1 MTEQTDPPPE
11 PVTAESG
18 LRDRTVAN
26 ARVAYDRMSAD
37 ARGSI
42 VLRVIADLF
51 RAEIADRSMTL
62 AAQAFTSILPVL
74 IAFASL
80 GQHQAVDDIADW
92 VGLVPFGRQV
102 ESFADTSN
110 PSTATFGVV
119 GLLMT
124 LISAT
129 SFARAL
135 GRMYARCWDVPVVKM
150 RQAWWR
156 WVMVLFA
163 VILAIVMIAAAHLA
177 VRLPI
182 GGHVLDYALGFV
194 IWTLLWA
201 YLPHLLTRG
210 RLPLRILLIVGSL
223 TALGLSL
230 LRFGGAVAMPRASA
244 AAVSQFG
251 ILGLVFT
258 MIGWLFVFAVIVVG
272 SNVVISSLARDATV
286 GPWLRSPLELR
297 PRRGA

>member
-1 MTEQTDPPPE
+1 MTQQNQPQTDPPPK
-11 PVTAESG
+11 PVTAEPG
-18 LRDRTVAN
+18 LRERTVAN
-26 ARVAYDRMSAD
+26 ARVTYDRIAAD

-42 VLRVIADLF
+42 AVRVVADLF

-74 IAFASL
+74 IAVSSFGS
-80 GQHQAVDDIADW
+80 HEAVDDIASW
-92 VGLVPFGRQV
+92 VGLVPFGAQI
-102 ESFADTSN
+102 ESYADTTT
-110 PSTATFGVV
+110 PSAATFGVV
-119 GLLMT
+119 GLLMIV
-124 LISAT
+124 ISAT

-135 GRMYARCWDVPVVKM
+135 GRMYGRCWDVPVAKM
-150 RQAWWR
+150 KQAWR
-156 WVMVLFA
+156 WVMVLFV
-163 VILAIVMIAAAHLA
+163 VIVAIVLLAAAHLA
-177 VRLPI
+177 ARLPI

-194 IWTLLWA
+194 IWTVLWA
-201 YLPHLLTRG
+201 YLPHLLTGG
-210 RLPLRILLIVGSL
+210 RLPLRILLIIGAL
-223 TALGLSL
+223 TAVGLSL

-244 AAVSQFG
+244 SAMSQFG

-297 PRRGA
+297 H

>member
-1 MTEQTDPPPE
+1 MTEQTDPPPK
-11 PVTAESG
+11 PVTAEPG
-18 LRDRTVAN
+18 LRERTVAT
-26 ARVAYDRMSAD
+26 ARVTYDRIASD

-42 VLRVIADLF
+42 AVRVVADLF

-74 IAFASL
+74 IAVSSF
-80 GQHQAVDDIADW
+80 GTVQAVDDIADW
-92 VGLVPFGRQV
+92 VGIVPFGRQV

-110 PSTATFGVV
+110 PSTATFGIV

-124 LISAT
+124 VISAT

-135 GRMYARCWDVPVVKM
+135 ARMYVRCWDVPLVRM

-156 WVMVLFA
+156 WVVVLLA
-163 VILAIVMIAAAHLA
+163 VIVAIVLLAAAHLA
-177 VRLPI
+177 ERLPV
-182 GGHVLDYALGFV
+182 GGHLLDYAMGFV
-194 IWTLLWA
+194 IWTALWA

-210 RLPLRILLIVGSL
+210 RLPLRILLIIGAL
-223 TALGLSL
+223 TAFGLSL
-230 LRFGGAVAMPRASA
+230 LRFGSVVAMPRASA
-244 AAVSQFG
+244 AAVAQFG

-297 PRRGA
+297 H

>member
-1 MTEQTDPPPE
+1 M
-11 PVTAESG
+11 
-18 LRDRTVAN
+18 
-26 ARVAYDRMSAD
+26 
-37 ARGSI
+37 
-42 VLRVIADLF
+42 
-51 RAEIADRSMTL
+51 
-62 AAQAFTSILPVL
+62 
-74 IAFASL
+74 
-80 GQHQAVDDIADW
+80 
-92 VGLVPFGRQV
+92 PFGRQV

-201 YLPHLLTRG
+201 YLPHLFDAR
-210 RLPLRILLIVGSL
+210 PL
-223 TALGLSL
+223 
-230 LRFGGAVAMPRASA
+230 A
-244 AAVSQFG
+244 AADSADRRFADR
-251 ILGLVFT
+251 T
-258 MIGWLFVFAVIVVG
+258 RAVFAALRRG
-272 SNVVISSLARDATV
+272 GRDAA
-286 GPWLRSPLELR
+286 GRRRRCRSSGFSGWCSP
-297 PRRGA
+297 